1 MGQIYEENAMKNIL
15 FALPLAALLLG
26 GCAVSVG
33 DPYYGDEYGYGSYG
47 AGNGKQ
53 CPPGQAK
60 KGNCLPGGGFCP
72 PGLKKQGRC
81 GPTSGAGGVIIDPGI
96 RIDPIRVDPV
106 RVDIR

>member
-1 MGQIYEENAMKNIL
+1 MNKIL
-15 FALPLAALLLG
+15 YALPLAAMLLG

-33 DPYYGDEYGYGSYG
+33 DPYYDGAYGG

-81 GPTSGAGGVIIDPGI
+81 GPTSGDGAIIGDRGSRIDPGRVEI
-96 RIDPIRVDPV
+96 R
-106 RVDIR
+106 

>member
-1 MGQIYEENAMKNIL
+1 MKQL
-15 FALPLAALLLG
+15 LLALPLSALLLG

-33 DPYYGDEYGYGSYG
+33 DPGYGGG
-47 AGNGKQ
+47 AGNGQQ

-81 GPTSGAGGVIIDPGI
+81 GPTTGDGTVIVDPAI
-96 RIDPIRVDPV
+96 RVEPIRVQV
-106 RVDIR
+106 N